1 MDKAVGSFIAY
12 QKEAEERYQKWEEE
26 RWEKEMELQ
35 EKERKERREHEVRLF
50 QMLGDMLKPSY
61 PSTYHSSSP
70 SYNFDYEY

>member
-50 QMLGDMLKPSY
+50 QMLGRY
-61 PSTYHSSSP
+61 A
-70 SYNFDYEY
+70 